1 MLYCLQQ
8 CKYFRLLRL
17 ERKIKMANDIYFRTS
32 IGGYNKQDV
41 MKFIEKLNC
50 EQTERVNELNEQNRM
65 LQNEMRK
72 ISDELNAV
80 KLRAEH
86 LDASLQ
92 EKEELAKVSAEK
104 AAKYDDMQSSFAD
117 LMLNAEHEAQQKIVQ
132 AEEQAKKI
140 IQDAYDEIERK
151 HRELDELRAGFTDT
165 FIENKQIIERS
176 KEEFSTVF
184 EKITSSI
191 ENVYSKVKSAY
202 EKANKKD

>member
-1 MLYCLQQ
+1 
-8 CKYFRLLRL
+8 
-17 ERKIKMANDIYFRTS
+17 MANDIYFRTS

-50 EQTERVNELNEQNRM
+50 DQTERVNELNEQNRM

-72 ISDELNAV
+72 LSDELGAV
-80 KLRAEH
+80 KLRAEN

-92 EKEELAKVSAEK
+92 EKEELAKISAEK
-104 AAKYDDMQSSFAD
+104 AAKYDDMQASFAD
-117 LMLNAEHEAQQKIVQ
+117 LMLNAEHEAQQKIIQ

-191 ENVYSKVKSAY
+191 ENVYSRVKSAY